1 MIQSSRKPPPNLGR
15 GASEIDH
22 VDLIS
27 NLCEILILVLRV
39 RIRACVHQECHP
51 NLGRKIPKMSRK
63 LSKSQVHLSF
73 ILKTCSKD
81 NELYPEAP
89 NTKHGFKRSS
99 NFVSCVYETSS
110 GGSFLSQCSLNV
122 HIRQEVLKLPH
133 FTSDGF

>member
-1 MIQSSRKPPPNLGR
+1 MIQSSRNPPPNLGR

-63 LSKSQVHLSF
+63 LSKSQVHLS
-73 ILKTCSKD
+73 
-81 NELYPEAP
+81 
-89 NTKHGFKRSS
+89 
-99 NFVSCVYETSS
+99 S
-110 GGSFLSQCSLNV
+110 GGSFLSHCSLNV

-133 FTSDGF
+133 FTWLFEFKPFLATNLCLMVQKYSIDNDCAGPVQK